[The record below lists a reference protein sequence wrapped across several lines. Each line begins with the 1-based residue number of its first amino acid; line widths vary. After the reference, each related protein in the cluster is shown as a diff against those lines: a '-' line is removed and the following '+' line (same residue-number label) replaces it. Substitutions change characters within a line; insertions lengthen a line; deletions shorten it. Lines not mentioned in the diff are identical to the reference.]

1 MKSDTRKGSQVVE
14 EEEEEEEVEGM
25 KEFTCCS
32 VRSLSV
38 FTFLWVDGRT
48 WQMRARALRLNGIFI
63 LAHVSFITTDKNV

>member
-1 MKSDTRKGSQVVE
+1 MKSDTRKGSQVV

-48 WQMRARALRLNGIFI
+48 
-63 LAHVSFITTDKNV
+63 